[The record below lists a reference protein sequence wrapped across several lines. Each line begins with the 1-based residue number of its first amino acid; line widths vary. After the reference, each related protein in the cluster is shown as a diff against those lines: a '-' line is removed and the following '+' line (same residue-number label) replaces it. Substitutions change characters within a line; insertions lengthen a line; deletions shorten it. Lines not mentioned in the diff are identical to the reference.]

1 MQYEE
6 IVVQSLQVIPGEEY
20 TRVINYIKDFANNAN
35 GDLDD
40 AYLAGVTL
48 KLGVPL
54 LQDAEEDVKSVAKEL
69 DALYGDKAANA
80 VVAFMGHGNP
90 DEYDTYKANVRYT
103 ELEVELQKYS
113 KNYFVGTVDMMDNFK
128 TNVYARMQA
137 AGITSGKVYCTPLM
151 SIDGDHGHNDMAGDD
166 DDNWQEG
173 VGFTPNEEGEVEDT
187 SWKMYFHHQRLKS
200 TATPVRVLSS
210 QEISEQGISTFDA
223 ALTRMM
229 PQASMAPN
237 SMGTFLR
244 LNGLGNKYILIL
256 INGQK
261 LTGDISNNVDL
272 NRINMSRVKRIE
284 VLDGA
289 ASSLYGSDAIAGVIN
304 IITDQPTQNLVSV
317 TSDTKV
323 SGHGVLTEAVTLDI
337 YKNGFGS
344 YTSFTHDRADSYQTT
359 DLEYKKGSDTET
371 QQTIAPFF
379 TGYRSNIIGQKFTY
393 TPNQHIALNA
403 GLDYSY
409 KITDRPETRSDVTGG
424 TDYEMRYKGFRWN
437 QGGIYKFNSKN
448 SLQADFT
455 VDRFRYGKEYDVET
469 KDYAIGDYVQ
479 SKKQRSMDGEL
490 KAILGLTG
498 NSTTIFGADW
508 RKDYLT
514 ATSGNI
520 NQHVYSLAAYAQH
533 EHKLFKYFTATL
545 GLRMTHHKTFNNHL
559 TPKVTLMYAPGNFR
573 FRATYS
579 AGFRAPGL
587 DELYYHYFSV
597 NRGKAQISFGN
608 KNLKPE
614 KSNYFSL
621 NAEYRDEV
629 IAVSVT
635 GYLNR
640 INDMVI
646 KQNISIDDA
655 SRTMLMQEFPEMT
668 QDQAS
673 KMVSYALYQNSDKGD
688 VKGLQL
694 NVSANIFPGFNLSAN
709 YVYTYA
715 RTKSDDEWTL
725 LERSIRHA
733 ATITANY
740 HHSWGRYA
748 LNVNLNGRLQSKTY
762 YPDYEDAPGFG
773 VWNLHT
779 THTIQCGRWVVF
791 KPVIG
796 IDNIFDKVDR
806 RIDSSTRKYALYSP
820 GRMLVVGGV
829 IKLWQ

>member
-1 MQYEE
+1 M
-6 IVVQSLQVIPGEEY
+6 SL
-20 TRVINYIKDFANNAN
+20 RV
-35 GDLDD
+35 
-40 AYLAGVTL
+40 
-48 KLGVPL
+48 L
-54 LQDAEEDVKSVAKEL
+54 LYKYFE
-69 DALYGDKAANA
+69 GGA
-80 VVAFMGHGNP
+80 VVRQCLLLGFVLSLGMSAQAQIHKMERKDSSAVSRTYNLNP
-90 DEYDTYKANVRYT
+90 VVVT
-103 ELEVELQKYS
+103 
-113 KNYFVGTVDMMDNFK
+113 G
-128 TNVYARMQA
+128 
-137 AGITSGKVYCTPLM
+137 SG
-151 SIDGDHGHNDMAGDD
+151 
-166 DDNWQEG
+166 
-173 VGFTPNEEGEVEDT
+173 
-187 SWKMYFHHQRLKS
+187 HHQRLKS
-200 TATPVRVLSS
+200 TATPVHVLSS
-210 QEISEQGISTFDA
+210 QEIKEQGIATFDA

-261 LTGDISNNVDL
+261 LSGDISNNVDL

-304 IITDQPTQNLVSV
+304 IITDQPTQNLISL
-317 TSDTKV
+317 TSDTHV

-337 YKNGFGS
+337 FKNGFGS
-344 YTSFTHDRADSYQTT
+344 YTSYTHDRADSYQTT

-371 QQTIAPFF
+371 QKTIAPFF
-379 TGYRSNIIGQKFTY
+379 TGYRSHIIGQKFTY
-393 TPNQHIALNA
+393 APNEHLALNA

-409 KITDRPETRSDVTGG
+409 KITDRPETRQDITGG

-437 QGGIYKFNSKN
+437 VGGIYKFTSKN

-469 KDYAIGDYVQ
+469 KSNAIGDYVQ
-479 SKKQRSMDGEL
+479 SKKQCSMEGEM
-490 KAILGLTG
+490 KAILGLTS

-508 RKDYLT
+508 RKDFLT

-520 NQHVYSLAAYAQH
+520 EQNAYTLAAYAQH
-533 EHKLFKYFTATL
+533 EHKLLKELTATL
-545 GLRMTHHKTFNNHL
+545 GLRYTYHKTFSSHL

-597 NRGKAQISFGN
+597 NRGKPQIIFGN
-608 KNLKPE
+608 QNLKPE

-621 NAEYRDEV
+621 NAEYRTQV
-629 IAVSVT
+629 IAVSLT

-640 INDMVI
+640 INDMVVR
-646 KQNISIDDA
+646 QNIDVDA
-655 SRTMLMQEFPEMT
+655 ASMAMLRKEFTEMT
-668 QDQAS
+668 DDQAAKLERYS
-673 KMVSYALYQNSDKGD
+673 LYQNSDKGD

-694 NVSANIFPGFNLSAN
+694 NVSANIFQGFNLSAN

-715 RTKSDDEWTL
+715 RTKSGEDWTV

-733 ATITANY
+733 ATIAANY
-740 HHSWGRYA
+740 HHSWGKYG

-779 THTIQCGRWVVF
+779 THSFDVARWAF
-791 KPVIG
+791 IEPSIG
-796 IDNIFDKVDR
+796 VDNIFDKVDR
-806 RIDSSTRKYALYSP
+806 RIDSSMRKYALYSP
-820 GRMLVVGGV
+820 GRMLVVGLKV
-829 IKLWQ
+829 KFKK